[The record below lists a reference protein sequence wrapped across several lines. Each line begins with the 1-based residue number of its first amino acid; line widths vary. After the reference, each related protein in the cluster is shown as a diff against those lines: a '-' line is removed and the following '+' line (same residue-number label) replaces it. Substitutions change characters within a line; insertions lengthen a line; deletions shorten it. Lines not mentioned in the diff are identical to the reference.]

1 MTGTYTHVTGVYKQL
16 KSFIELK
23 LTNQKLTKIF
33 ITYNKIYQLK
43 LIYCSVQ
50 EISLFIQAMMVLA

>member
-23 LTNQKLTKIF
+23 LTNQNI
-33 ITYNKIYQLK
+33 YNIQQDLP
-43 LIYCSVQ
+43 V
-50 EISLFIQAMMVLA
+50 EINIL